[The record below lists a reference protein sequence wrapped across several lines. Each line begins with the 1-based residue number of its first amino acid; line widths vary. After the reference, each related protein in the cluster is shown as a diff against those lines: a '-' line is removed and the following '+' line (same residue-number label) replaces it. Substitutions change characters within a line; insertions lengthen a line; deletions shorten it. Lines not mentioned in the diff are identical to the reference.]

1 MAEHQRTNTVRVPK
15 RIEGVLADE
24 HHGVAALDEV
34 HSCSNTGAQTVCTA
48 SKVADKLGCYLG
60 IRVRSKGNLARRQF
74 FSQRVKVDEGTVV
87 RQGDEGLVDGRHV
100 RLSGLPT
107 LGARSAVA
115 AVTNS
120 HFTRHCVEIVVIK
133 NFSYEARIFSDK
145 HGLAITD
152 SYTCRILSA
161 MLQRVQ
167 RKISESSNVTV
178 RRPYS
183 KDATFLVK
191 FHWIPSGCL
200 SLSHP

>member
-1 MAEHQRTNTVRVPK
+1 MAKYQRTNTVRIPK

-34 HSCSNTGAQTVCTA
+34 HGCGNTGAQTVCTT
-48 SKVADKLGCYLG
+48 SKVADELGRYLG
-60 IRVRSKGNLARRQF
+60 IRVGSKGNLARRQF
-74 FSQRVKVDEGTVV
+74 FSQGVKVNEGAVM
-87 RQGDEGLVDGRHV
+87 RQGNEGLIDGRHV
-100 RLSGLPT
+100 RLSRLPA
-107 LGARSAVA
+107 LGACGAIA
-115 AVTNS
+115 AVTDS
-120 HFTRHCVEIVVIK
+120 HFTWHCIEVVVVE
-133 NFSYEARIFSDK
+133 NFCYEARIFSDK
-145 HGLAITD
+145 YGMAVAD
-152 SYTCRILSA
+152 SYTCGILSA

>member
-1 MAEHQRTNTVRVPK
+1 M
-15 RIEGVLADE
+15 
-24 HHGVAALDEV
+24 
-34 HSCSNTGAQTVCTA
+34 
-48 SKVADKLGCYLG
+48 
-60 IRVRSKGNLARRQF
+60 RSKGNLARRQF
-74 FSQRVKVDEGTVV
+74 FSQGVKVDEGAIV
-87 RQGDEGLVDGRHV
+87 REGNEGLVDGRHV
-100 RLSGLPT
+100 RLGGLPT

-115 AVTNS
+115 AVPDS
-120 HFTRHCVEIVVIK
+120 HFTWHCVEVVIVE
-133 NFSYEARIFSDK
+133 NFGYEACIFSDK
-145 HGLAITD
+145 HGMAVAD

>member
-1 MAEHQRTNTVRVPK
+1 MAKYQRTNAVWIPK
-15 RIEGVLADE
+15 RIQRVLPDE

-34 HSCSNTGAQTVCTA
+34 HGCGDAGTQSVCLTRE
-48 SKVADKLGCYLG
+48 VANELGGYLG
-60 IRVRSKGNLARRQF
+60 IRVGSKGNLARRQF
-74 FSQRVKVDEGTVV
+74 FSQRVKIYEGAVV
-87 RQGDEGLVDGRHV
+87 RQSNEGLVDGRHV
-100 RLSGLPT
+100 WLSRLPA

-115 AVTNS
+115 AVADS
-120 HFTRHCVEIVVIK
+120 HFTWHCIEIVVVK
-133 NFSYEARIFSDK
+133 NFSYEARVFSDK
-145 HGLAITD
+145 HGLAVAD
-152 SYTCRILSA
+152 GYTCGILPA